1 MGFQKTVIYTAIVI
15 LIIALIFLSYLAM
28 TFGRNLV
35 KETEGEVA
43 RQVKWP
49 SGEALEQASG
59 CA

>member
-1 MGFQKTVIYTAIVI
+1 MFVSSVCVVLGC
-15 LIIALIFLSYLAM
+15 YLAM